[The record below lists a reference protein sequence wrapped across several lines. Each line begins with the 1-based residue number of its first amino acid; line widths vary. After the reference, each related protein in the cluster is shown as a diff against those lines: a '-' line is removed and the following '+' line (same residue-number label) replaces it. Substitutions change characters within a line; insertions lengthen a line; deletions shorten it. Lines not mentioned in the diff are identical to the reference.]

1 MTINIQK
8 CSNVTVVGHHNHKNC
23 KPVYC
28 IDTGEIYASAL
39 DAANANGVTHPPMS
53 NNLTGK
59 TKTCNGKRF
68 CYVSKMMEHLEE
80 ITEANRIRAAKV
92 AAYDADAE
100 RRNALAKAEED
111 VKKWETKVIELRR
124 QLEEAENNM
133 LDANSEFHRL
143 KNNA

>member
-8 CSNVTVVGHHNHKNC
+8 CSNVTVIGHHNHKNC

-28 IDTGEIYASAL
+28 IDTGEVFASAL
-39 DAANANGVTHPPMS
+39 DAANANGVCQSPMS
-53 NNLTGK
+53 TCLTGK

-92 AAYDADAE
+92 AAYDAEAN
-100 RRNALAKAEED
+100 RKNALAKAEED
-111 VKKWETKVIELRR
+111 VRKLEEKVAKLRH
-124 QLEEAENNM
+124 QLEEAE
-133 LDANSEFHRL
+133 AEL
-143 KNNA
+143 KMASYDLMELRSND

>member
-28 IDTGEIYASAL
+28 ITTGEMYASAI
-39 DAANANGVTHPPMS
+39 DAANANGVCVSPMS
-53 NNLTGK
+53 AALTGK

-80 ITEANRIRAAKV
+80 INEANRIRIAKV
-92 AAYDADAE
+92 AAYDADE
-100 RRNALAKAEED
+100 KRRNALAAAEAD
-111 VKKWETKVIELRR
+111 VQKWEAKVAELR
-124 QLEEAENNM
+124 EELGRAE
-133 LDANSEFHRL
+133 ANLSLAKYDLMEL
-143 KNNA
+143 KNNG